1 MTGRHGM
8 WDGDMDAIVNVPV
21 SGGENVMLPVIRAI
35 VRMEGDPTRIIVQRR
50 DNASEVVRGLFEI
63 PGGRWRAGES
73 PVDAISREVL
83 EETGLTVVRVHGV
96 VEDAIDDRRTIAT
109 IRPLVIVA
117 GVFGAFP
124 AVHVVVLVDAIGA
137 PRSTP
142 GESSDVR
149 WWSVEEIRS
158 GLGGPS
164 ELFIPSSRAALT
176 SYLEWYDRL
185 HDKGCEAG
193 EPRHAD

>member
-1 MTGRHGM
+1 M
-8 WDGDMDAIVNVPV
+8 WDGEMDAVVNVPV

-35 VRMEGDPTRIIVQRR
+35 VRMEGDPTTIIVQRR
-50 DNASEVVRGLFEI
+50 DNASEAVRGLFEI

-96 VEDAIDDRRTIAT
+96 SEDTIDDRRTIAS

-117 GVFGAFP
+117 GVLGAFP
-124 AVHVVVLVDAIGA
+124 AVHIVVLADAIGE

-149 WWSVEEIRS
+149 WWSIDEIRS
-158 GLGGPS
+158 GLEGPR
-164 ELFIPSSRAALT
+164 ELFIPSSRVALIAFLT
-176 SYLEWYDRL
+176 WHDQVGGGSL
-185 HDKGCEAG
+185 HTD
-193 EPRHAD
+193 

>member
-8 WDGDMDAIVNVPV
+8 WDGEVDAIVDVPV
-21 SGGENVMLPVIRAI
+21 SGGENVMLPVIRAV
-35 VRMEGDPTRIIVQRR
+35 VRKEGDPTRVIVQRR

-63 PGGRWRAGES
+63 PGGRWRAGEP

-96 VEDAIDDRRTIAT
+96 TEDAIDDRRTIAS
-109 IRPLVIVA
+109 IRPLVVVA
-117 GVFGAFP
+117 GVHGAFP
-124 AVHVVVLVDAIGA
+124 AVHIVVVVDAFGE

-149 WWSVEEIRS
+149 WWSTEEVRS
-158 GLGGPS
+158 GIGGPT
-164 ELFIPSSRAALT
+164 ELFIPSSRAALNAF
-176 SYLEWYDRL
+176 LRW
-185 HDKGCEAG
+185 HDDGG
-193 EPRHAD
+193 SIPAD